1 MKNKRKIFFLGG
13 SVIIMMLICVII
25 FSKMIQYMNEQ
36 NDDAM
41 HEIGEL
47 YMKEM
52 SNQISSHFTS
62 VMDLRISM
70 QQAIVTR
77 TPPESVEEFNQTF
90 VDEMSLSGEIRSID
104 YLALYSED
112 GSIDVI
118 YGEPVEIINEEPFN
132 ESLRENK
139 EKIVAGRTTSGEEL
153 IITGVPAAYPMKN
166 GKKSLAL
173 IAGIPMKFINYTM
186 AFDGSE
192 SLVHFDI
199 IREDGS
205 FVLKNGDAEGDNY
218 LDIVKMG
225 TYDGKTADQVRDDFK
240 NAISNREEYAVIGNI
255 EGRRCNIYIKPL
267 EDSEWYLTTV
277 MFRSTLDETIQD
289 LGKVHLTDAVIAC
302 AVIMCV
308 LFVVFAWYF
317 FLLIKQMKSLVGARQ
332 EAERANRAK
341 SEFLSNMSHDIRTP
355 MNAISG
361 MTAIAVANID
371 NPEMVKDC
379 LEKITISNKHLLALI
394 NDVLDMSKI
403 ESGKMTLNSSLVSL
417 RETLDSMASIIS
429 SQIKAKNLFF
439 DIMVHDII
447 AEEVHCD
454 GVRLNQV
461 IMNLLS
467 NAIKFTPEEGTV
479 TIELYQEN
487 SDIGDK
493 FVCTHFV
500 VKDTGIGMTKEF
512 QEKIYDSFEREDNKR
527 VERTEGTGLGMAI
540 TKYIVDKMNGSIEIE
555 SAPGKG
561 SKFHIILN
569 LERSN
574 ENTENMKLPDWHILI
589 VDDNEQIC
597 KTTAENLKLLGAN
610 PEWTTEGAKAVGMV
624 EKRHKKGD
632 DYDIVLMDWKMPAMN
647 GFETVRQIK
656 KYVTDDVRIVLTTA
670 YDWDEIEEEA
680 RTVGINSFISKP
692 LFKSTLYHGLIQF
705 EDEENH
711 KKTAD
716 DANQHDYTGKRMLI
730 AEDHDMNWEIAEVL
744 LSNYGFLLER
754 AENGQICVNKFNT
767 SPVGYYDI
775 ILMDLRMPVMD
786 GFEATKHIRALPR
799 EDAANIPII
808 AFTADAFSED
818 IQKSIECG
826 MNTHLSKPINMSMML
841 EILERYIKE

>member
-13 SVIIMMLICVII
+13 SVIIMMLICVIV
-25 FSKMIQYMNEQ
+25 FSKMIQYMDEQ

-41 HEIGEL
+41 YEVGEL

-62 VMDLRISM
+62 IMDLRISM
-70 QQAIVTR
+70 LEAIVTR
-77 TPPESVEEFNQTF
+77 TPPESVEEFNQEF
-90 VDEMSLSGEIRSID
+90 VDEMTLSGEIRSIE
-104 YLALYSED
+104 YLALYAED
-112 GSIDVI
+112 GSIDII

-132 ESLRENK
+132 ESLHENK
-139 EKIVAGRTTSGEEL
+139 DKLVAGRTKSGEEL

-166 GKKSLAL
+166 GEESLAL
-173 IAGIPMKFINYTM
+173 IAGIPMEFINYTI

-205 FVLKNGDAEGDNY
+205 FVLKNGDVEGDNY
-218 LDIVKMG
+218 FDIVMTG
-225 TYDGKTADQVRDDFK
+225 TYDGKTAEQVRDDFK
-240 NAISNREEYAVIGNI
+240 NAISNKEEYAVIGNI
-255 EGRRCNIYIKPL
+255 EGQRRNVYFKPL

-289 LGKVHLTDAVIAC
+289 LGKKHLADAVIAC
-302 AVIMCV
+302 AVIMVV

-317 FLLIKQMKSLVGARQ
+317 FLLIKQMKSLIAARQ

-355 MNAISG
+355 MNAITG

-371 NPEMVKDC
+371 NPETVKDC
-379 LEKITISNKHLLALI
+379 LAKITTSNKHLLGLI

-403 ESGKMTLNSSLVSL
+403 ESGKMTLNNSLVSL
-417 RETLDSMASIIS
+417 RESLDSMMSIVS
-429 SQIKAKNLFF
+429 SQIKEKRLRF

-447 AEEVHCD
+447 AEEVYCD

-467 NAIKFTPEEGTV
+467 NAIKFTPEEGEV
-479 TIELYQEN
+479 TIELYQKN
-487 SDIGDK
+487 SEVGDK
-493 FVCTHFV
+493 FVCTHFI

-512 QEKIYDSFEREDNKR
+512 QEKIFDSFEREDNKR
-527 VERTEGTGLGMAI
+527 VERTEGTGLGMTI
-540 TKYIVDKMNGSIEIE
+540 TKYIIDKMKGSIEIE
-555 SAPGKG
+555 SVPGEG
-561 SKFHIILN
+561 SKFHVILDF
-569 LERSN
+569 ERSN
-574 ENTENMKLPDWHILI
+574 ENTQDMKLPKWDILI

-597 KTTAENLKLLGAN
+597 KTTAENLKQLGTN
-610 PEWTTEGAKAVGMV
+610 PEWTTEGAQAVHMA
-624 EKRHKKGD
+624 EKRHREGN
-632 DYDIVLMDWKMPAMN
+632 DYNIILIDWKMPGMN
-647 GFETVRQIK
+647 GVETARQMK
-656 KYVTDDVRIVLTTA
+656 KCITDVVPILFTTA

-680 RTVGINSFISKP
+680 KTAGVSCFISKP
-692 LFKSTLYHGLIQF
+692 LFKSTLYHELVHF
-705 EDEENH
+705 EDEEH
-711 KKTAD
+711 QKKFASVEK
-716 DANQHDYTGKRMLI
+716 QQDYTGKRMLI
-730 AEDHDMNWEIAEVL
+730 AEDHDMNWEIAEAL

-754 AENGQICVNKFNT
+754 AENGQICVNKFNAA
-767 SPVGYYDI
+767 SVGYYDI

-799 EDAANIPII
+799 EDANIPII

-818 IQKSIECG
+818 IQKCLECG
-826 MNTHLSKPINMSMML
+826 MNTHVSKPINMSIML
-841 EILERYIKE
+841 EILKRYIG